1 MLICL
6 FYAKVLGFTLI
17 GGVVMQVDLFESPG
31 TAEQELIIA
40 SRNGSGEAF
49 DTLCAS
55 FKPLIYS
62 YIMSLNVSPS
72 ERDDLYQEGLIG
84 LLKAVRS
91 FDNESSSFSTYASIC
106 IKRSI
111 ISALRKLNRNNRFEL
126 SANPESDFSSAEWV
140 PSPEYGVVERENSRE
155 WYNTFINDLSP
166 FERRTF
172 HMYMRG
178 ASYSRMAK
186 ELSCSEKSIDNA
198 MTRIRAKLKRR
209 IKHR

>member
-1 MLICL
+1 M
-6 FYAKVLGFTLI
+6 I
-17 GGVVMQVDLFESPG
+17 GGVVVQVNLFDLPV
-31 TAEQELIIA
+31 AAQQELIIA

-49 DTLCAS
+49 DVLCAS

-84 LLKAVRS
+84 LFKAVRS

-126 SANPESDFSSAEWV
+126 SANPESDFSSVEWV

-198 MTRIRAKLKRR
+198 MTRIKAKLKRK
-209 IKHR
+209 IKQR